1 MSSSANIA
9 TRLSEFAQQIPD
21 NPAVVQCHRG
31 KDGRMNYTQ
40 ITIAELDRQSDQLAK
55 ALRKRGLQSGQKIV
69 LMVPPGLKFFSL
81 TFALFKAGATVVL
94 IDPGMGRTRIFDCLE
109 EINPDGFIGIPLV
122 QIVRCL
128 NRKRFP
134 NASMNVTVGLRWL
147 WGGSTFDQ
155 LLKVDTSDVQL
166 PVVSSSDS
174 AAIIFTSGSTGPPKG
189 VLYEHG
195 MFNSQVEQLQEFFQV
210 EPGEVDLAAFPLFA
224 LFDAGM
230 GVTSVIPDMNPT
242 RPADVDPEN
251 ILDPIRDFQITQ
263 AFGSPA
269 LWNRVGKYCVEKSIT
284 IPHLKR
290 ICSAGA
296 PLPLPIL
303 NRMHSVLE
311 EPAADMYPPYGAT
324 ESLPIAC
331 LAGREMVGRIGERT
345 AAGAGT
351 CVGHPFEK
359 IDVRI
364 IRIVDGPIDS
374 PAEMEVLPAEKIGE
388 ITVSGEVVT
397 KEFFNRPEATRLGK
411 IKSET
416 ELWHRVGDVGYL
428 DEEGLLWF
436 CGRKAHIV
444 STANGPLYTEQCEP
458 IFNEHSQVYRTAL
471 VGVGEKGNQQP
482 VIVVEREPAY
492 LSQSK
497 SDQDQLLADLREM
510 AVQQSHTASV
520 ETFLFHPALPVDI
533 RHNVKINREKLAIWA
548 SQELAEG
555 EMV

>member
-9 TRLSEFAQQIPD
+9 TRLSGFAHQIPD
-21 NPAVVQCHRG
+21 NPAVIQCHRG
-31 KDGRMNYTQ
+31 KDGRMTYDQ
-40 ITIAELDRQSDQLAK
+40 ITIAELDQQSDQLAK
-55 ALRKRGLQSGQKIV
+55 ALLKNGLKSGQKIV

-81 TFALFKAGATVVL
+81 TFALFKAGAIVVL

-109 EINPDGFIGIPLV
+109 EIDPDGFVGIPLV
-122 QIVRCL
+122 QLVRCL
-128 NRKRFP
+128 NRRRFP
-134 NASMNVTVGLRWL
+134 NASMNVTVGRRWL

-166 PVVSSSDS
+166 PEVAGSDS

-195 MFNSQVEQLQEFFQV
+195 MFNSQVEQLQEFLKVQ
-210 EPGEVDLAAFPLFA
+210 PGEVDLAAFPLFA

-242 RPADVDPEN
+242 RPADVSPEN

-290 ICSAGA
+290 ITSAGA

-303 NRMHSVLE
+303 KRMHSVLE
-311 EPAADMYPPYGAT
+311 EPDADMFPPYGAT

-331 LAGREMVGRIGERT
+331 LAGREMVGAIGERT

-351 CVGHPFEK
+351 CVGKPFEK

-364 IRIVDGPIDS
+364 IGIVDGPIDLPS
-374 PAEMEVLPAEKIGE
+374 EMQVLPTGEIGE

-397 KEFFNRPEATRLGK
+397 KEYFQKPKATRLGK
-411 IKSET
+411 IVGEG

-428 DEEGLLWF
+428 DDEGLLWF
-436 CGRKAHIV
+436 CGRKAHV
-444 STANGPLYTEQCEP
+444 VYTPDGPLYTEQCEP
-458 IFNEHSQVYRTAL
+458 VFNEHSQVYRTAL
-471 VGVGEKGNQQP
+471 VGVGEKGSQRP
-482 VIVVEREPAY
+482 VIVVEREPDC
-492 LSQSK
+492 LSQPEVEK
-497 SDQDQLLADLREM
+497 QQLVDELRRM
-510 AVQQSHTASV
+510 AEKHPHTSSI
-520 ETFLFHPALPVDI
+520 ETFLFHSALPVDI
-533 RHNVKINREKLAIWA
+533 RHNVKINREELSHWA
-548 SQELAEG
+548 SQQLAKE
-555 EMV
+555 